1 MCLKRSNYIFRLL
14 WTIAYI
20 VLIGNTQNLIHT
32 NEVVN
37 ISIYYYILLGFVF
50 LINEVSRQLI

>member
-20 VLIGNTQNLIHT
+20 VLIGNTQYLIHT

-50 LINEVSRQLI
+50 LINEVGRQLI